1 MSFLDGLGDIEQNV
15 RNTRLLDEI
24 SNLSQ
29 DIKASITELS
39 DKAQKLND
47 LTDKYKQSQSETS
60 SNSGESK
67 KSKPSVFKN
76 FMSGLFG
83 SKPEPEAPAPATDD
97 AAAAAAAAAN
107 QLQSGVDSPTT
118 GDNIDADS
126 LSSASTAQL
135 ASPGNEIDKPFSSD
149 LSQRSDI
156 FSSSSPSLDL
166 NNQAP
171 EASIVPPP
179 PPPEASIVPPPPPA
193 AQPEASAISLDS
205 LQPPPDQQIV
215 QVPREQDKLLASSD
229 IGIGMGGKNRKKS
242 KRSKQTIRKANK
254 NSNRVTKK
262 QKNTSTTTTTT
273 DNKANTQGLAQA
285 LLQAQGQA

>member
-1 MSFLDGLGDIEQNV
+1 M
-15 RNTRLLDEI
+15 
-24 SNLSQ
+24 
-29 DIKASITELS
+29 
-39 DKAQKLND
+39 
-47 LTDKYKQSQSETS
+47 
-60 SNSGESK
+60 
-67 KSKPSVFKN
+67 
-76 FMSGLFG
+76 FG
-83 SKPEPEAPAPATDD
+83 SDD
-97 AAAAAAAAAN
+97 DDVPPAAAAAAAN

-118 GDNIDADS
+118 GDNIGMDS
-126 LSSASTAQL
+126 LSAASTAQL
-135 ASPGNEIDKPFSSD
+135 ASPGNKIDKPFS
-149 LSQRSDI
+149 SDI

-179 PPPEASIVPPPPPA
+179 PPPPDTSALSPPPPA

-215 QVPREQDKLLASSD
+215 QAPREQDKLLASSD

>member
-1 MSFLDGLGDIEQNV
+1 MGFLDTLLGRQQKVTNQKLAD
-15 RNTRLLDEI
+15 DI
-24 SNLSQ
+24 SNLCEELTSG
-29 DIKASITELS
+29 IIELS
-39 DKAQKLND
+39 NKANKINELKE
-47 LTDKYKQSQSETS
+47 KYNKSQSELEAS
-60 SNSGESK
+60 STNPNSAASNPKEG
-67 KSKPSVFKN
+67 KSIL
-76 FMSGLFG
+76 SGLFG
-83 SKPEPEAPAPATDD
+83 SDD
-97 AAAAAAAAAN
+97 DDVPPAAAAAATN
-107 QLQSGVDSPTT
+107 QPQPDVNSPTT

-135 ASPGNEIDKPFSSD
+135 ASPGNKIDKPFSSD

-171 EASIVPPP
+171 EASIVPPPP